1 MKARWQALAAKF
13 AALQQREKLLVM
25 VMAVAVIGMGG
36 HTFGIEPAQK
46 RAAALK
52 KQIGQQKAEMQ
63 TLQTQIAILRAAV
76 NDPDAANKAAL
87 AEARQKIAAS
97 DAGLRQYDSKL
108 VPPERVPQL
117 LQSLFVRHPGLQLL
131 SLETLPPS
139 PLLAPPPTTG
149 KEASVAA
156 DKASPPGADKASAA
170 GKAAGKT
177 PPAPA
182 EKGGNIHK
190 HGIEIKMAGN
200 YLDLLAYVSELERLP
215 QKLLWGYLSLS
226 TPAWPTSELTLRVYT
241 LSLDPVWMVV

>member
-13 AALQQREKLLVM
+13 AALQQREKLLVT

-36 HTFGIEPAQK
+36 HTFGVEPAQK
-46 RAAALK
+46 RAAVLK
-52 KQIGQQKAEMQ
+52 KQIGQQKTEMQ
-63 TLQTQIAILRAAV
+63 MLQTQVAILRVAV
-76 NDPDAANKAAL
+76 IDPDAANTAAL

-97 DAGLRQYDSKL
+97 NDGLRHYDSKL

-139 PLLAPPPTTG
+139 PLLAPPPPTG
-149 KEASVAA
+149 KEASAVG
-156 DKASPPGADKASAA
+156 KASDADRASPS

-215 QKLLWGYLSLS
+215 QKLLWGHLSLS

-241 LSLDPVWMVV
+241 LSLDPIWMVV